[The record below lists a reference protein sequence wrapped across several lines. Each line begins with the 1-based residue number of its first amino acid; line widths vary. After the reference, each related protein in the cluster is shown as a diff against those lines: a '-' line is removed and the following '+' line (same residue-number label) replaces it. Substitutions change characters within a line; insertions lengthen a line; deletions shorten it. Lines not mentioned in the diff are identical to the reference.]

1 MPNPLKVLVDLQ
13 ARRNVSVSSTLEVTG
28 STTLAGLTATGATI
42 NGNVSGSGTLQ
53 IGGLS
58 TLTQLTASTVD
69 INGGAIDGVVIG
81 AASQAAAQFTTLSA
95 SSTLQAGGAAT
106 LAGGLTV
113 TGAALN
119 ASAVAVS
126 ASALNVTNDISARSA
141 SLSGDLTV
149 VGNLTVVG
157 TTTQIE
163 STTVNIGDKN
173 ISLGTGSTNLAVLS
187 DGGID
192 LGTSAQVQ
200 WRYNNGSTAWKSN
213 VDVDVA
219 STKVY
224 KVNGTEVLSS
234 NALGNGVTASSLT
247 SVGTLSS
254 LTVSGL
260 TNLSGNVNLG
270 DASSDVVTAL
280 GQLTAS
286 QGVSVATGKTYQV
299 NGVDI
304 LSATELK
311 SSVVSASLA
320 FNNSSLNVI
329 GSLTASVDVKATG
342 KLYAATTGTL
352 GNAFAA
358 NNAGVLDV
366 AHAILLLDDSI
377 NGASGASAGSIQAAY
392 NKVRLVTTGSFSGG
406 SATINLSSSAGAN
419 AAYFVGEQ
427 KHYLSVDV
435 LVRNGAADAD
445 WENDLVA
452 VHLSGSGTGSG
463 AVSVVIDALT
473 EATEYRLIVV
483 NEKSGS
489 FVI

>member
-1 MPNPLKVLVDLQ
+1 MANPLKVLVDLQ
-13 ARRNVSVSSTLEVTG
+13 ARRNVAVSGTLEVTG
-28 STTLAGLTATGATI
+28 STTLAGLTSTGVTI

-53 IGGLS
+53 IGGVS

-69 INGGAIDGVVIG
+69 INGGAIDGVIIG

-106 LAGGLTV
+106 LANGLTV

-126 ASALNVTNDISARSA
+126 ASALNVTNDISARSG
-141 SLSGDLTV
+141 SFSGDLLV
-149 VGNLTVVG
+149 IGNLTVNG
-157 TTTQIE
+157 TTTQID

-173 ISLGTGSTNLAVLS
+173 LNLGTGSTDLAVLS
-187 DGGID
+187 GGGVD

-200 WRYNNGSTAWKSN
+200 WRYDNANTAWTSN
-213 VDVDVA
+213 KDINV
-219 STKVY
+219 TTGQTY
-224 KVNGTEVLSS
+224 KINGTSVLSA
-234 NALGNGVTASSLT
+234 NTLGSGVTISSLT

-270 DASSDVVTAL
+270 DTSADVVTAL

-286 QGVSVATGKTYQV
+286 QGISVATGKTYQV
-299 NGVDI
+299 NGVDV

-311 SSVVSASLA
+311 SGVVSASLGY
-320 FNNSSLNVI
+320 NNSSLNVI

-342 KLYAATTGTL
+342 KLYAATSGTL
-352 GNAFAA
+352 VNAAA
-358 NNAGVLDV
+358 ATGSNGVDV
-366 AHAILLLDDSI
+366 AHALLLLDNAI
-377 NGASGASAGSIQAAY
+377 NGAGVSAGSIEAAY
-392 NKVRLVTTGSFSGG
+392 NKVRFVTTGSFTTG
-406 SATINLSSSAGAN
+406 SATVALSASAAFPQ
-419 AAYFVGEQ
+419 YFAGSQ

-435 LVRNGAADAD
+435 LVRNGGADAD

-452 VHLSGSGTGSG
+452 VHISGSGAGLT
-463 AVSVVIDALT
+463 AENTVIIDALT

-489 FVI
+489 FSI

>member
-13 ARRNVSVSSTLEVTG
+13 ARRNVSVSGTLEVTG
-28 STTLAGLTATGATI
+28 STRLAGLTATGATI

-126 ASALNVTNDISARSA
+126 ASALNITNDISARSA

-149 VGNLTVVG
+149 AGNLTVVG
-157 TTTQIE
+157 TTTQIA

-173 ISLGTGSTNLAVLS
+173 LNLATGSS
-187 DGGID
+187 DLVTALNGGGID
-192 LGTSAQVQ
+192 LGTNAEVQ
-200 WRYNNGSTAWKSN
+200 WRYDHSN
-213 VDVDVA
+213 VSWTSNKDINV
-219 STKVY
+219 SGSGVY
-224 KVNGTEVLSS
+224 KIGGTQVLSS

-342 KLYAATTGTL
+342 KLYAATSGTL
-352 GNAFAA
+352 GNAALA
-358 NNAGVLDV
+358 DNAGVLDV

-377 NGASGASAGSIQAAY
+377 NGASVSAASVQAAY

-435 LVRNGAADAD
+435 LIRNGAADAD

-463 AVSVVIDALT
+463 AVSVIIDALT
-473 EATEYRLIVV
+473 DATEYRLIVV